1 MKQTFNGNTGGKKR
15 RKQMFDGALLKD

>member
-1 MKQTFNGNTGGKKR
+1 MKQTFNGNTGWKKR